1 MLEFVKLIEKTL
13 NLKAKKKLLPMQPGD
28 VSETFADIKESK
40 KDLNYFPK
48 VKIIEGVPKF
58 IEWYKKYYKL
68 L

>member
-1 MLEFVKLIEKTL
+1 
-13 NLKAKKKLLPMQPGD
+13 MQPGD